1 MLPLPIPPKQRKS
14 LILASL
20 VLAVATG
27 SLLAVGSFLGLSVR
41 FTSDDWCA
49 AWKTRDLGI
58 LGITEEFYENQN
70 GRITNALVTG
80 TVYIDGLSGP
90 KLLPLF
96 LVLALLAA
104 LTLLAREVF
113 HLFSWDVPLSVV
125 VAAATVLVVLLFF
138 AGPSGYQALLW
149 APATISHT
157 LPSVLAVWGVLVAFS
172 AARRDSPVGKRL
184 ALVFAMVL
192 GGAIGTLSEP
202 FTVVSG
208 LFVGAAAVILLFRL
222 RSVRDWFPPAW
233 CLMWCAGLTSG
244 FVLLYTSPGAAWRRT
259 QQPQQRSP
267 LSSTELKVTA
277 YDWLHIWEN
286 VVAQS
291 AYLAAWAVGLM
302 IGLAAVDQWRPA
314 AQKTT
319 RPATQGSS
327 AGSGG
332 SRRRRWLLALLPVLL
347 LGACSFA
354 VAFGLRTGYGPTGWT
369 YGRAWTN
376 FLFPMLLLLCAY
388 GVLAGRAIVRRRL
401 FSRLIRPTFTIA
413 AVASLWAVAGLVP
426 IVQSM
431 AKDTVIRSVEW
442 DRQDLLVRKEVASGS
457 QAVTYRPLHIG
468 GLAEP
473 YMTTN
478 YARDWVAQCVSRYYN
493 VERIRRPASQPVAG
507 GTALSAARQEP
518 TGRLRW
524 LPRGEPAGIGI
535 QSAN

>member
-1 MLPLPIPPKQRKS
+1 M
-14 LILASL
+14 A
-20 VLAVATG
+20 AG

-49 AWKTRDLGI
+49 AWKSRDLGL
-58 LGITEEFYENQN
+58 LGITHDFYETQN

-80 TVYIDGLSGP
+80 IVYINGLSGP
-90 KLLPLF
+90 QHLPLF

-104 LTLLAREVF
+104 LTLLARAVLR
-113 HLFSWDVPLSVV
+113 LFSWEVPFPVV

-157 LPSVLAVWGVLVAFS
+157 LPSVLAVWSVLAAFS

-184 ALVFAMVL
+184 ALGSALAM
-192 GGAIGTLSEP
+192 GAAIGTLSEP
-202 FTVVSG
+202 FTIVSG
-208 LFVGAAAVILLFRL
+208 LFAGAAAVILLFGL
-222 RSVRDWFPPAW
+222 RSVRDWFPPGW

-267 LSSTELKVTA
+267 LSSTELKATA

-286 VVAQS
+286 VVAQR
-291 AYLAAWAVGLM
+291 AYLAALAVGLM
-302 IGLAAVDQWRPA
+302 IGLTAVDQRRPTAQKRTRPA
-314 AQKTT
+314 AQ
-319 RPATQGSS
+319 
-327 AGSGG
+327 GSGAETG
-332 SRRRRWLLALLPVLL
+332 VSRRRRWLLALLPVLL
-347 LGACSFA
+347 IGACSFG
-354 VAFGLRTGYGPTGWT
+354 VAFALRTGYGPTGWT

-388 GVLAGRAIVRRRL
+388 GVLAGRAIVGRRL
-401 FSRLIRPTFTIA
+401 SSGLIRPVAFTVA

-431 AKDTVIRSVEW
+431 AKDTVIRSVDW

-457 QAVTYRPLHIG
+457 KAVPYRPLRIG

-478 YARDWVAQCVSRYYN
+478 YARDWVAQCVSRYYK
-493 VERIRRPASQPVAG
+493 VERIRRPAP
-507 GTALSAARQEP
+507 
-518 TGRLRW
+518 
-524 LPRGEPAGIGI
+524 
-535 QSAN
+535 